1 MEASKWMRRTA
12 LAIGLIGA
20 LGWSTGCSSNELET
34 GYKFQ
39 RLGSSTPTQR
49 RAYYAGPFSPEAREA
64 MMDSGGESSMNARRP
79 RPGM

>member
-1 MEASKWMRRTA
+1 MRRTV
-12 LAIGLIGA
+12 LAVGLLGA
-20 LGWSTGCSSNELET
+20 TGWSTGCSSNELET

-39 RLGSSTPTQR
+39 RLGSSTASQR

-64 MMDSGGESSMNARRP
+64 AMSGDGDASSAMRRP